1 MSVIS
6 PGADRRNYTVM
17 LNSWFILK
25 VRVICSFLF
34 MTENILNLSLCV
46 LQISL
51 FTDFLRNS
59 VQFGLFLILLLST
72 VIIHRLRIGRANWVK
87 IADDIRGCYQM
98 YFTRLTGLW
107 NHKHSLIEL
116 TVGDKKCNIEI
127 ISIVYIILFLAILFS
142 FCGPL
147 LWNNAKIF
155 TPYKQKN
162 HTKTNNCTGCV
173 YTEYWGKYLPSF
185 SFFYG
190 NKVISITKLTTSWQS
205 CKKTSLRYF

>member
-1 MSVIS
+1 MCVTDL
-6 PGADRRNYTVM
+6 AFYWRTQN
-17 LNSWFILK
+17 
-25 VRVICSFLF
+25 FLQ
-34 MTENILNLSLCV
+34 NC
-46 LQISL
+46 
-51 FTDFLRNS
+51 
-59 VQFGLFLILLLST
+59 VQFVLFLILLFST

-116 TVGDKKCNIEI
+116 TVGDKKKCNIEI

-155 TPYKQKN
+155 TPYKHKN
-162 HTKTNNCTGCV
+162 HTKTNNCTDCV

-185 SFFYG
+185 SFLFLWKQSNLN
-190 NKVISITKLTTSWQS
+190 NKINHIMTKLQKNIIKVLLIRIILISTIISADIRLFFLFVHDEQNEVLS
-205 CKKTSLRYF
+205 INNKKL